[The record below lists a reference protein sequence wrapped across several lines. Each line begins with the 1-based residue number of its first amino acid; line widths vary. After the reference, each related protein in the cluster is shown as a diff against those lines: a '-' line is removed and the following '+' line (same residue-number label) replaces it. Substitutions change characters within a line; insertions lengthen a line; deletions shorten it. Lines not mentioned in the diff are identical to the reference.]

1 MIFILQQ
8 IIKKSPGICEKS
20 IRYIYYSIPD
30 YIRYGKA
37 FREFYSFL
45 QKSQY
50 WDKKQLEEYQ
60 IGQLQKLIKHAYET
74 VPYYKKVFDEY
85 RIQPKEIQDFSD
97 LKRIPYLTK
106 EIIQNNLNDLISNK
120 YNKQNLKY
128 VTTGGSTG
136 IPMGFYV
143 DSKYDRFREWAFI
156 SNMWGRIGYD
166 VRKINRC
173 VILRDDIPNKGIH
186 EYKNR
191 DLILSSFKL
200 TKENIEKY
208 ISLIEEFNP
217 DFIQAFPSSISI
229 LSNYINE
236 NNKKIQLKNLKSIIC
251 TSENIHELSRKDIES
266 AFGVRIYSFY
276 GHTEHA
282 CIGGE
287 CEKSNY
293 YHMQSEYGYME
304 LLDEN
309 EDEVIDEGGIGEIVA
324 TGFNNYVMPFI
335 RYRTC
340 DMAVNTNETCKCG
353 RNYKLIK
360 RIDGRKQE
368 FFVDDRCNKVTF
380 TSSDDALW
388 KVKNKIW
395 AYQYIQHEPGKVI
408 LNIQWDKQYNSDDIE
423 IIQRDFKI
431 FYPSLN
437 IQIRN
442 VENIERTKRGKF
454 KYLIQNIGK

>member
-1 MIFILQQ
+1 MLRQ
-8 IIKKSPGICEKS
+8 IIKKSPSMFQKP
-20 IRYIYYSIPD
+20 IRYIYYSIPN
-30 YIRYGKA
+30 YIMYGKT
-37 FREFYSFL
+37 FRETYSFL

-74 VPYYKKVFDEY
+74 VPYYTKLFNEVGIKYKD
-85 RIQPKEIQDFSD
+85 IQDFGD
-97 LKRIPYLTK
+97 IKKIPYLTK
-106 EIIQNNLNDLISNK
+106 EIIQNNLEDLISTKFNK
-120 YNKQNLKY
+120 NKLTY
-128 VTTGGSTG
+128 MTTGGSTG
-136 IPMGFYV
+136 IPMGFYAHG
-143 DSKYDRFREWAFI
+143 KYDKAREWAFI

-173 VILRDDIPNKGIH
+173 VILRGNIPKKDIY

-208 ISLIEEFNP
+208 ISLIDKFNP
-217 DFIQAFPSSISI
+217 DFIQAYPSSISI
-229 LSNYINE
+229 LAKHINE
-236 NNKKIQLKNLKSIIC
+236 NNKGIKLKNLKAIIC
-251 TSENIHELSRKDIES
+251 ASENIYDSQRKDIEN
-266 AFGVRIYSFY
+266 AFGVRVYSFY

-304 LLDEN
+304 LIDEN
-309 EDEVIDEGGIGEIVA
+309 EDEVIAEDSIGEIVA
-324 TGFNNYVMPFI
+324 TGFNNYAMPFI
-335 RYRTC
+335 RYRTY
-340 DMAVNTNETCKCG
+340 DMAVNTNKTCECG
-353 RNYKLIK
+353 RSYKLIK

-368 FFVDDRCNKVTF
+368 FFVDGSYNNITF
-380 TSSDDALW
+380 TRSHDPLW
-388 KVKNKIW
+388 AVKDKIW
-395 AYQYIQHEPGKVI
+395 AYQYVQDEPGKVI
-408 LNIQWDKQYNSDDIE
+408 LNIHWKDKYNSADIE
-423 IIQRDFKI
+423 TIRREFKR

-442 VENIERTKRGKF
+442 VEYIERTKGGKF
-454 KYLIQNIGK
+454 KYLKQNIRK